1 MGGDEELEVSG
12 YMVSVLQDEKRL
24 EQTVVQPNKCAEY
37 H

>member
-24 EQTVVQPNKCAEY
+24 ETDSCSTEQVC
-37 H
+37 